1 MKKLLKECE
10 YGTLAISS
18 NNKPYSLPINFVMV
32 DEIFYFHGSKKGRKI
47 DILSNNP
54 NASFSVLKAY
64 SLVDSDFS
72 STNGLAC
79 PATQF
84 FRSIIID
91 GVIEFVDDYDEKVLA
106 LSALMSKLQPKGGY
120 KPLNEHDYKKS
131 INATTIYKLIPQD
144 INQKLKFGQHLP
156 QERFDM
162 ILENLETRSDSLDLE
177 TINMMKKLR
186 KDNDI

>member
-1 MKKLLKECE
+1 
-10 YGTLAISS
+10 
-18 NNKPYSLPINFVMV
+18 LPINFARI
-32 DEIFYFHGSKKGRKI
+32 DDLIYFHGSKKGRKI
-47 DILSNNP
+47 DILSHNSF
-54 NASFSVLKAY
+54 ASFSAVKAY
-64 SLVDSDFS
+64 SLIDSNFS
-72 STNGLAC
+72 SHDGLAC

-91 GVIEFVDDYDEKVLA
+91 GVIEFVDNYDEKVSA

-120 KPLNEHDYKKS
+120 KPLNEDDYKKS
-131 INATTIYKLIPQD
+131 INATTIYKLIPKD

-162 ILENLETRSDSLDLE
+162 ILEKLETRSDSLDLE

-186 KDNDI
+186 RDNDI